1 MSKKNEIILQGI
13 LEDCSPITSINDV
26 PFDGYIFFV
35 STVRTS
41 GTVDEAV
48 VITDKTFDMLGIKL
62 KHPIRIEGE
71 VQIIKNFKTHHSI
84 VCVYAY
90 DVLPVQEKNW
100 EYINHVY
107 LQGVLGKTNVFRRT
121 PYGKDIADINVCT
134 ETCLRKSGRYIPT
147 ICWNKT
153 ARMVRHW
160 EAGHGIIV
168 EGYLQRRRYNKT
180 HDDGRIEEK
189 TVYEV
194 SAYKVVDPDWGD
206 IEDDT

>member
-13 LEDCSPITSINDV
+13 LEECSPITSINDV

-35 STVRTS
+35 STVRSS

-48 VITDKTFDMLGIKL
+48 VITDKSFDMQGIKI
-62 KHPIRIEGE
+62 KRPIRIKGE
-71 VQIIKNFKTHHSI
+71 VQIIKNFKTRHSV
-84 VCVYAY
+84 VCVYAEE
-90 DVLPVQEKNW
+90 VHPVQESDW
-100 EYINHVY
+100 EYINHVF
-107 LQGVLGKTNVFRRT
+107 LWGVLGKTNVFRRA
-121 PYGKDIADINVCT
+121 PSGKDIVDINICT

-160 EAGHGIIV
+160 EVGHGIMV
-168 EGYLQRRRYNKT
+168 EGRLQRRKYTKT
-180 HDDGRIEEK
+180 YDDGRAEDK

-194 SAYKVVDPDWGD
+194 SAYKVMDPDWGD